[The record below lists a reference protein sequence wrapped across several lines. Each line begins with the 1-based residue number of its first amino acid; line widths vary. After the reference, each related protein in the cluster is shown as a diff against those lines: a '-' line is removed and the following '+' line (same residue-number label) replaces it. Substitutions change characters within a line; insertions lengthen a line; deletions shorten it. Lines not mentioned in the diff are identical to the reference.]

1 MQLCAENLTVPRG
14 ERMIVEGLSFVVPAG
29 RALVVTGPNG
39 AGKSTL
45 LRALA
50 GLLKPAAGV
59 VRLAGAVD
67 DGPHFHYLGHA
78 NGLKAALTAHENL
91 SFWQDFLG
99 RGGETVPGAL
109 AAVGLAGAGDL
120 PAGQLSAGQK
130 RRLAIARLLV
140 SRRAVWLADEPLAAL
155 DAAAEGMF
163 AGLLARHLGQGGIA
177 VVSTHQKIAVDRPL
191 QLRLGGARPAAA

>member
-1 MQLCAENLTVPRG
+1 MNLVAENLTVLRG
-14 ERMIVEGLSFVVPAG
+14 ERTIIDGLSFVVPAG

-50 GLLKPAAGV
+50 DLLKPAAGV
-59 VRLAGAVD
+59 VRLEGADD

-91 SFWQDFLG
+91 SFWQAFLG
-99 RGGETVPGAL
+99 RGGEPVASAL
-109 AAVGLAGAGDL
+109 AAVGLGGAGEL

-155 DAAAEGMF
+155 DAAAEKMF
-163 AGLLARHLGQGGIA
+163 AGLLARHLGEGGIA
-177 VVSTHQKIAVDRPL
+177 VVSTHQKIAIDLPL
-191 QLRLGGARPAAA
+191 QLRLGGASAAAA